1 MADLNLPRVEQGMTV
16 EQLGQ
21 IIGRVIKEL
30 NYLMDGMLGNENI
43 RVKSI
48 QADRIDVNKLSAI
61 SADLGHIT
69 AGLIEAIKMIGSTII
84 GSYIATSEYS
94 FPKIEFSSVGTLL
107 KASTT
112 ANNFMK
118 IDPAFFE
125 SPSLEW
131 DSPNLKLSMGIY
143 QNRFLINTLSGDV
156 QIGSSFGSLYL
167 SASNGYVRVPDW
179 ARFMNSGNGRTL
191 QSELDSLSARISALE
206 SRPYYP
212 PPST

>member
-21 IIGRVIKEL
+21 IVGRVIKEL

-48 QADRIDVNKLSAI
+48 QAERIDVNKLSAI

-69 AGLIEAIKMIGSTII
+69 AGLIEAIKMVGSTII
-84 GSYIATSEYS
+84 GSYIATSENT
-94 FPKIEFSSVGTLL
+94 FPRIEFSSAGTLL

-118 IDPAFFE
+118 IDPAFYQ

-131 DSPNLKLSMGIY
+131 SYPGSRVSMGIY
-143 QNRFLINTLSGDV
+143 QNRFLINAESGDI
-156 QIGSSFGSLYL
+156 QIGSSLGDLYL
-167 SASNGYVRVPDW
+167 TASTGYVRVANW
-179 ARFMNSGNGRTL
+179 SKLMSSNGRTL
-191 QSELDSLSARISALE
+191 QNELDSLSARISALE